1 MSRCPGPASQGNPV
15 AAAFRLLAAGT
26 MLVAAMLPGGLAAAD
41 AEKPSALEQQLLQ
54 DLHTDPLDDLD
65 RDLLAPK
72 QDPKPPTSPPPDS
85 STPDKAGGD
94 GKAEESLDP
103 NRRGMGATDPSAGEN
118 DPLLEIAR
126 RMRTVEQLLAQP
138 RRDSNAVG
146 LQQDI
151 VASLDEL
158 LEQARKQCQGA
169 CQGTKPQSQPST
181 SKPGAPKPSHQ
192 KPKPKPGKDTAKPSR
207 DSNTTPGT
215 SEPRRPDMEE
225 MRDVLHK
232 DVWGMLP
239 ERQRQQMLELPVEE
253 FLPKYE
259 LLIED
264 YFRRLAE
271 EPGQKPAP

>member
-1 MSRCPGPASQGNPV
+1 MSRLCGQATQQIPV
-15 AAAFRLLAAGT
+15 AGACGLLAAST
-26 MLVAAMLPGGLAAAD
+26 MLVLATLAGRLTG
-41 AEKPSALEQQLLQ
+41 AEAEQPSALEQQLLQ
-54 DLHTDPLDDLD
+54 DLQSDPLDDLD
-65 RDLLAPK
+65 RELLAPE
-72 QDPKPPTSPPPDS
+72 QDAKPPADS
-85 STPDKAGGD
+85 STPDKAGSD
-94 GKAEESLDP
+94 SKPEESPNP
-103 NRRGMGATDPSAGEN
+103 NRRGMGATDPSAGDN
-118 DPLLEIAR
+118 GPLLEIAR

-138 RRDSNAVG
+138 KRDSNAVG
-146 LQQDI
+146 LQREI

-169 CQGTKPQSQPST
+169 CQGTKPQSRPST
-181 SKPGAPKPSHQ
+181 SKPGTPKPSPQ

-207 DSNTTPGT
+207 DSSTTPGT

-239 ERQRQQMLELPVEE
+239 ARQRQQMLELPVEE

-271 EPGQKPAP
+271 EPGQKPSP